1 MINRINAPKPH
12 RATYVSHSSFTSFTS
27 LTTISCHLTYASY
40 IIPVRR
46 KLRALVKEKS
56 NCPYSSQID
65 EYEALVSR
73 LLRQRSLPADPST
86 ACTLAIRYD
95 DRVYIRAVTAK
106 VDDKDKQCL
115 PINTISLEN
124 AWALAQRNNAADL
137 SEWMRRLSIE
147 FIRQSPSHVI
157 RYCSILAKNYR
168 PLAEKLFN
176 VSFISIWDELFATVS
191 QGTPYHPLTS
201 HYLSTFS
208 LFIAYL
214 TCPILNYFHVPYILK
229 N

>member
-1 MINRINAPKPH
+1 MIASKRSDSSLLSAVVVALSCLLCRLGANYAP
-12 RATYVSHSSFTSFTS
+12 
-27 LTTISCHLTYASY
+27 Y

-56 NCPYSSQID
+56 NCLYAMQID

-73 LLRQRSLPADPST
+73 LLRQQSLPPDPST
-86 ACTLAIRYD
+86 AYTLAIRYD

-191 QGTPYHPLTS
+191 QGSYPL
-201 HYLSTFS
+201 S
-208 LFIAYL
+208 LFSHQYPFSFVTHQNFISYFSFHL
-214 TCPILNYFHVPYILK
+214 TFK
-229 N
+229 Q

>member
-1 MINRINAPKPH
+1 MIGGKRSDPSLLSAVVIALSCLVCRLGANYAP
-12 RATYVSHSSFTSFTS
+12 
-27 LTTISCHLTYASY
+27 Y

-56 NCPYSSQID
+56 NCPYSMQID

-73 LLRQRSLPADPST
+73 LLRQRSLPSDPST
-86 ACTLAIRYD
+86 AYTLAIRYD

-191 QGTPYHPLTS
+191 QGKPLTPAHHTSHPLSCHHLSLRFLVTTS
-201 HYLSTFS
+201 RLISSRRVLS
-208 LFIAYL
+208 L
-214 TCPILNYFHVPYILK
+214 TILT
-229 N
+229 